1 MASIPPKPTEH
12 INMSPTV
19 SERLSHLPQK
29 TLGSELGNDQVSLSK
44 EFAKGTS
51 TGAVAALSSAK
62 ETAKVDK
69 QRQSEEV
76 SLLFVAD
83 NLIQ

>member
-1 MASIPPKPTEH
+1 MASIPPKPTEN

-44 EFAKGTS
+44 EFAK
-51 TGAVAALSSAK
+51 